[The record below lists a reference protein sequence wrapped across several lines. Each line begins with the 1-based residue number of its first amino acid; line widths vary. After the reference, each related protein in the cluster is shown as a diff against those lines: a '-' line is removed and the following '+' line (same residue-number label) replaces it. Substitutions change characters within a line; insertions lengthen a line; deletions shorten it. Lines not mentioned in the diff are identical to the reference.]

1 MLGHAPASDYNARA
15 MTTFEY
21 ISVLLSIIV
30 GLGVTHLL
38 GGIGRIINE
47 PRKYTI
53 YWVHMVW
60 VVWLFMML
68 IFFWWVQFQLV
79 GIELWRFEH
88 YLVIVLYAVLLYLF
102 AVVLMP
108 RYRIE
113 EGDFRRYYMDRRRW
127 LTGFVWA
134 WFIIDVLDTWLKG
147 TEHFDALMPDYFIVW
162 GGLLL
167 TASSIL
173 FTQRQW
179 VQALAAIGLLF
190 WQAFWI
196 YSYFGTASPTPV

>member
-1 MLGHAPASDYNARA
+1 

-38 GGIGRIINE
+38 AGIGRIINE
-47 PRKYTI
+47 PTKYTI

-60 VVWLFMML
+60 VLWLFLMM
-68 IFFWWVQFQLV
+68 IFYWWVQLQLV

-113 EGDFRRYYMDRRRW
+113 EGDFRRYYMERRRW
-127 LTGFVWA
+127 LVGFIWA
-134 WFIIDVLDTWLKG
+134 WFLIDLADTWLKG
-147 TEHFDALMPDYFIVW
+147 EVHFYALMPQYFVVW
-162 GGLLL
+162 GGLIA
-167 TASSIL
+167 TASAIMFSKRA
-173 FTQRQW
+173 T
-179 VQALAAIGLLF
+179 VQALAAVGLML

-196 YSYFGTASPTPV
+196 YAYFGTATPAPIGH